1 MGVTLHYRG
10 RLKSPALIAPLI
22 AEVSALADEAKWRC
36 QFIEPEPQEI
46 FENLSVVLRGVSVQV
61 HPNCEFL
68 HLAFDEQG
76 RLVSPAGLEL
86 IAGHG
91 FIVEKE
97 DELGTYVTMEMPS
110 PEELAKLTW
119 DDLAQDGS
127 INTAF
132 TKTQFAGAE
141 THILLC
147 KLLRY
152 LEKKYFAEFEVLD
165 EGDYYYKSDAS
176 TLAEK
181 MAFLN
186 HIIDKAGAAFSA
198 LPPHAAV
205 DDLLQDLTN
214 CLERIAASA
223 PVKPKS

>member
-10 RLKSPALIAPLI
+10 KLKSPALIEPLI
-22 AEVSALADEAKWRC
+22 AEVGALANEAGWRSL
-36 QFIEPEPQEI
+36 FVDPEPREI
-46 FENLSVVLRGVSVQV
+46 FDGISVMLRGIKIQV
-61 HPNCEFL
+61 HSNCEFL
-68 HLAFDEQG
+68 NLVFDEQG
-76 RLVSPAGLEL
+76 RLIFDAGLEL
-86 IAGHG
+86 LASHG

-110 PEELAKLTW
+110 PEELAMLTW
-119 DDLAQDGS
+119 DDLTKS
-127 INTAF
+127 ISVNTAF

-152 LEKKYFAEFEVLD
+152 LEKKYFAELEVID
-165 EGDYYYKSDAS
+165 EGDYYYKGDAS

-186 HIIDKAGAAFSA
+186 HIIENAREAFSA
-198 LPPHAAV
+198 FPPHASV
-205 DDLLQDLTN
+205 NDLLQDLTR
-214 CLERIAASA
+214 CLEKIAESA
-223 PVKPKS
+223 PVKPKP